1 MVRPY
6 GGSKMIV
13 KVSSKGQV
21 VVPREI
27 RERMGIKAGT
37 FFEFRQVDDKRLE
50 ITVIKDPIEELEGIL
65 AGTNALQELEEEH
78 RKEIEDDE
86 LYSRR
91 LGSRS
96 MAAKGKRISQSQRIT
111 RKGKKQ

>member
-1 MVRPY
+1 
-6 GGSKMIV
+6 MIV

-50 ITVIKDPIEELEGIL
+50 ITVIKDPIEELEGVL

-78 RKEIEDDE
+78 RKEIEEDE
-86 LYSRR
+86 ILARR
-91 LGSRS
+91 MGGTR
-96 MAAKGKRISQSQRIT
+96 MAPRRKRTS
-111 RKGKKQ
+111 